1 MEWELA
7 ILFSAVMNNAVN
19 IQVDITDILAMVIFK
34 IVGIGLM
41 VVHELV
47 KDILYNT

>member
-34 IVGIGLM
+34 IVSIYRFNGGA
-41 VVHELV
+41 
-47 KDILYNT
+47 

>member
-19 IQVDITDILAMVIFK
+19 TQVDITDLSN
-34 IVGIGLM
+34 G
-41 VVHELV
+41 
-47 KDILYNT
+47 DIQNSWYRFNGGA